1 MTDSTSTPSRVPWPP
16 ILYLAAIAIAVVL
29 HLLYPLPWIVEP
41 LSSLLF
47 AIGWIMVAL
56 AIALFVSAVRTL
68 RRGATTVMPHRPS
81 AHLVTGGPFAFTRNP
96 IYLADTMI
104 VVGIGLIVGSLW
116 FLMMG
121 VAAAAAVTRLAIRG
135 EERHLA
141 ERFGKRYRD
150 YSTRVRR
157 WI

>member
-1 MTDSTSTPSRVPWPP
+1 MTQPTSVPSSVPWPP
-16 ILYLAAIAIAVVL
+16 ILYLAAIAIAIAL
-29 HLLYPLPWIVEP
+29 HLLYPLPWIGEP

-47 AIGWIMVAL
+47 AVGWVILAL
-56 AIALFVSAVRTL
+56 AVLLFTAAVRTL
-68 RRGATTVMPHRPS
+68 RRGGTTVMPHKPS
-81 AHLVTGGPFAFTRNP
+81 AHLVTAGPFGFTRNP

-104 VVGIGLIVGSLW
+104 VIAMGLVLGSVW
-116 FLMMG
+116 FLLCAL
-121 VAAAAAVTRLAIRG
+121 VAAAATTRLAIRG

-150 YSTRVRR
+150 YAAKVRR